1 MSLWCKEKRELK
13 LLLVSLENP
22 QIDIRRANN
31 TEIMLTKIKMP
42 LSDMMVSISLL
53 ASASLFLENVQTE
66 HAHLLIE

>member
-42 LSDMMVSISLL
+42 LSDMMVSFLLL
-53 ASASLFLENVQTE
+53 ASASFLENVQTT

>member
-1 MSLWCKEKRELK
+1 MSLWWKEKRELK
-13 LLLVSLENP
+13 LLLVSLKNP

-53 ASASLFLENVQTE
+53 ASASLFLENVQTT

>member
-1 MSLWCKEKRELK
+1 MSLCCKEKRKLK
-13 LLLVSLENP
+13 LLLVSLKNP

-42 LSDMMVSISLL
+42 LSDMMVSFLLL
-53 ASASLFLENVQTE
+53 ASASFLENVQTT

>member
-1 MSLWCKEKRELK
+1 MSLWWKEKRELK
-13 LLLVSLENP
+13 LLLVSLKNP

-42 LSDMMVSISLL
+42 LSDMMVSFLLL
-53 ASASLFLENVQTE
+53 ASASFLENVQTT